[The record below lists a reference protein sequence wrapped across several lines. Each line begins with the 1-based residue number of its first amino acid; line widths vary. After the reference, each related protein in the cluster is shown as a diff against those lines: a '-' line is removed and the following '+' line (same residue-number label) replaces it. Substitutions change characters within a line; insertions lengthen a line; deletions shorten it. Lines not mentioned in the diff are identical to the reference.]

1 MAVADTFDQIVSKD
15 LHEPLVRLCTQLAS
29 EGAVNE
35 HSYFNQIVI
44 MLNPPRTEASVLEA
58 VFELSRCAFINL
70 EYSDAAT
77 EQINQIL
84 DRAISLSEVM
94 SADSRQ

>member
-1 MAVADTFDQIVSKD
+1 MTVADTFDQIVSKD

-29 EGAVNE
+29 EGAVDE

-44 MLNPPRTEASVLEA
+44 MLNPPRTEASVL
-58 VFELSRCAFINL
+58 ELSRCAFINL